1 MLLNEELAGLLELLE
16 EILCDLRDLVARYGL
31 GADEL
36 KDWLVEVIEDFHRLR
51 FTGCN
56 YVAYNGSLP

>member
-1 MLLNEELAGLLELLE
+1 MLRVEQLEGLLELLE
-16 EILCDLRDLVARYGL
+16 EILCELRDLVAAYGL

-51 FTGCN
+51 FTDCN